1 MAVFMAAVILSLLGF
16 ASTLY
21 FFVYILWTGNNNMF
35 TYFWLVLG
43 ILLAGA
49 GILKHIISK
58 RQITIPKTLLAVFYF
73 VTIIVC
79 LVLFVTEFIIIT
91 NGFKKP
97 EPGADYI
104 IVLGARVNGTK
115 VSRNLKYRLDA
126 ALGYI
131 KDNPLCKVIVS
142 GGQGKGEDI
151 TEGQAMRDY
160 LINKGIEPERVIKEE
175 ISVNTG
181 ENLKY
186 SMDII
191 GNKSAKV
198 VIVSNNFHI
207 YRAVKIAEKQGYKN
221 VSGAGAKTVAFTLP
235 NCYLRE
241 AFAVIKYKICGQ
253 I

>member
-1 MAVFMAAVILSLLGF
+1 MVAFILSLLGF
-16 ASTLY
+16 ISTLY
-21 FFVYILWTGNNNMF
+21 FLVYVLWTGNNNMF
-35 TYFWLVLG
+35 TYFWLILG
-43 ILLAGA
+43 ILFIGI
-49 GILKHIISK
+49 GILNYIVNKKHII
-58 RQITIPKTLLAVFYF
+58 IPKPLLTVFYA
-73 VTIIVC
+73 VIIIVC
-79 LVLFVTEFIIIT
+79 IVLFVTEFIIIT
-91 NGFKKP
+91 NSFKKP
-97 EPGADYI
+97 EPGADYV

-126 ALGYI
+126 ALSYI
-131 KDNPLCKVIVS
+131 SDNPLCKIIVS
-142 GGQGKGEDI
+142 GGKGKGEDI
-151 TEGQAMRDY
+151 TEAQAMYDY
-160 LINKGIEPERVIKEE
+160 LINKSIKPGNVIKEE
-175 ISVNTG
+175 KSVNTS

-198 VIVSNNFHI
+198 VIISNNFHI

-221 VSGAGAKTVAFTLP
+221 VSGAGAKTVTFTLP

>member
-1 MAVFMAAVILSLLGF
+1 ME
-16 ASTLY
+16 
-21 FFVYILWTGNNNMF
+21 
-35 TYFWLVLG
+35 
-43 ILLAGA
+43 LAGLLKKVDYKQIQGA
-49 GILKHIISK
+49 SINGVCVSGIAYDSRKVQEGS
-58 RQITIPKTLLAVFYF
+58 
-73 VTIIVC
+73 
-79 LVLFVTEFIIIT
+79 LFVCISGAVSDGHAFAKDAVSKSAVVIVTE
-91 NGFKKP
+91 KP
-97 EPGADYI
+97 VDVPEYV

-142 GGQGKGEDI
+142 GGQGKGEHI

-207 YRAVKIAEKQGYKN
+207 YRAVKIAEKQVYKN